1 MKLAEKTRLIGLV
14 LSRRKPVRRQTHF
27 RDVFHTRILLARLL
41 SY

>member
-1 MKLAEKTRLIGLV
+1 MKLAEKTRLIGV
-14 LSRRKPVRRQTHF
+14 IAAQAGAQTDF